1 MKKALWLWIVI
12 DAILPSIASSCSK
25 PVWISLFC

>member
-12 DAILPSIASSCSK
+12 DANDSCSK